1 MSLKYAVF
9 FLTASLIKSFQLQN
23 QSFKTLSDSNSLKIF
38 KCRSVEKKTTK
49 LFGIGKVK
57 LNVPD
62 KK

>member
-1 MSLKYAVF
+1 MQPCATKITHAKCEM
-9 FLTASLIKSFQLQN
+9 KSFQLQN

>member
-1 MSLKYAVF
+1 M
-9 FLTASLIKSFQLQN
+9 KSFQLKN